1 MTNDFV
7 MVRYLPPTNDFV
19 MVRYL
24 PPTNDFCTPLT
35 KRKLSLTT
43 DRSINR
49 SNNERLKIVCSAP
62 TFPYQAPRSYAQ
74 TLSTVFARTYGFR
87 ALFVCSA
94 IDNQAK

>member
-24 PPTNDFCTPLT
+24 PPTNDFCTSLT

-49 SNNERLKIVCSAP
+49 SNNERLKIVCSA
-62 TFPYQAPRSYAQ
+62 QA
-74 TLSTVFARTYGFR
+74 LSTVFARTYGFR
-87 ALFVCSA
+87 ALLVCSA
-94 IDNQAK
+94 IDYQAK